1 MKSIKINEMKIGQVA
16 EIFRIFSGQ
25 DIDLFSEISGD
36 INPVHL
42 NDEFAKTTIFGARIV
57 HGALLSSIF
66 STIFANTLPG
76 PGCIYLKSEN
86 KFLKPVYLNEP
97 VNFRVEITDILV
109 EKKRVIFKT
118 VAMFRNQECIVGTAE
133 LYIPE

>member
-1 MKSIKINEMKIGQVA
+1 MLLINEFKVGMVFELSKS
-16 EIFRIFSGQ
+16 FS
-25 DIDLFSEISGD
+25 DEDVNTFSKLSGD

-42 NDEFAKTTIFGARIV
+42 DEQYARGTVFGGRIV
-57 HGALLSSIF
+57 HGALVSSIF
-66 STIFANTLPG
+66 STIFANHLPG

-86 KFLKPVYLNEP
+86 KFLKPVFLNEA
-97 VNFRVEITDILV
+97 VNFKVEIIDILI

-118 VAMFRNQECIVGTAE
+118 AAVFRNQECIVGTAE

>member
-1 MKSIKINEMKIGQVA
+1 MRSIKINEMKIGQVV

-109 EKKRVIFKT
+109 KKKRVIFKT
-118 VAMFRNQECIVGTAE
+118 VAVFRNQECIVGTAE